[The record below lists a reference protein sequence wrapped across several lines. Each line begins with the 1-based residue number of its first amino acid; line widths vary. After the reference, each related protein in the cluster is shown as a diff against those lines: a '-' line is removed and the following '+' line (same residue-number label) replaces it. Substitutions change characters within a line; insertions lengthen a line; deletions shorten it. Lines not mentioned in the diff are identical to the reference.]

1 MDPREQARTLARR
14 LQALGGGAE
23 VVRRAAARELSVL
36 HPGEATELLRQLM
49 RLSREGAPDA
59 AAGLQAVLSALQLD
73 ADAIPFAPQLL
84 RLARLQDLEEV
95 ERLFVDAPA
104 RQEMDLD
111 AARRADALAFSDTLG
126 HLKTKARITRD
137 TDQLVRLVHLF
148 HPDVV
153 RNALLNARLTEPVV
167 VGVAARRP
175 TRPEPLLEIYRSPR
189 WGVRH
194 AIRRALVFNPYL
206 PPAVGSKLVPLL
218 NDVDLRELAA
228 DLQVHDNVRR
238 QAELLL
244 EGPAVH
250 APRMPEG
257 HTLH

>member
-1 MDPREQARTLARR
+1 MDPRDQARALARR

-23 VVRRAAARELSVL
+23 VVRRAAARELAAL

-49 RLSREGAPDA
+49 AISREGLPDA
-59 AAGLQAVLSALQLD
+59 AAGLQAVLAALQLD
-73 ADAIPFAPQLL
+73 GDVIPFAPQLL
-84 RLARLQDLEEV
+84 RLARLQELEEV
-95 ERLFVDAPA
+95 EALFVDAPA

-137 TDQLVRLVHLF
+137 PDLLSRLVHVS

-153 RNALLNARLTEPVV
+153 RNALLNARLTEPLV
-167 VGVAARRP
+167 VGVAAKRP
-175 TRPEPLLEIYRSPR
+175 CRPEPLLEIYRSPR

-194 AIRRALVFNPYL
+194 AVRRALAFNPYL
-206 PPAVGSKLVPLL
+206 PPAVGAKLVPLL
-218 NDVDLRELAA
+218 NDVDLRELVV
-228 DLQVHDNVRR
+228 DLQVHENLRR

-244 EGPAVH
+244 AGPALQPLRV
-250 APRMPEG
+250 PQDR
-257 HTLH
+257 TLH

>member
-1 MDPREQARTLARR
+1 MDPRDEARALARR

-23 VVRRAAARELSVL
+23 VVRRAAARELAAL

-49 RLSREGAPDA
+49 RLNREGQQDA
-59 AAGLQAVLSALQLD
+59 AAGLQAVLGALQLD
-73 ADAIPFAPQLL
+73 VDTIPFAPQLL

-95 ERLFVDAPA
+95 EALFVEAPA

-111 AARRADALAFSDTLG
+111 AARRADAVAFSDTLG

-137 TDQLVRLVHLF
+137 SDLLVRLVNLS

-153 RNALLNARLTEPVV
+153 HNALLNARLTEPVV
-167 VGVAARRP
+167 VAVAAKRP
-175 TRPEPLLEIYRSPR
+175 SRPEPLLEIYRSPR

-194 AIRRALVFNPYL
+194 GVRRALAFNPYL

-218 NDVDLRELAA
+218 NDVDLRELSS
-228 DLQVHDNVRR
+228 DLQVHDNLRR

-244 EGPAVH
+244 AGPPVQPQR
-250 APRMPEG
+250 APKGR
-257 HTLH
+257 TLH